1 MGMMIG
7 KHGLVTGAGS
17 GIGRAS
23 AMAFAREG
31 AFVMVSDVN
40 EEAGRE
46 TVRLIEEFGGT
57 SDFFPCNVAVE
68 EEVKAL
74 VQATVERFGRLDFA
88 HNNAGIGVKTAPIA
102 ESETESFDR
111 CIQVNLYGTY
121 YAMKYEVQE
130 MLKTGGGAIVNTAST
145 AGLEGAPNL
154 SGYSASKWAVN
165 GLTKTVAL
173 EVGQQNIRVN
183 SICPGM
189 TLTPAVEHWFKE
201 VPEQAEA
208 FKASLPLGRVATPEE
223 QANAAVYLCSDMAAY
238 VNGVTLAID
247 GGGVAGKMDK

>member
-1 MGMMIG
+1 MDN
-7 KHGLVTGAGS
+7 KAGLVTGAGS

-23 AMAFAREG
+23 ALAFAREG
-31 AFVMVSDVN
+31 AEVMVSDVN

-46 TVRLIEEFGGT
+46 TVRMIEEVGGT
-57 SDFFPCNVAVE
+57 ADFHLCNVASE
-68 EEVKAL
+68 KEVKAL
-74 VQATVERFGRLDFA
+74 VQATVVRFGQLDFA

-102 ESETESFDR
+102 ESDTESFDQ

-154 SGYSASKWAVN
+154 AGYSASKWAIN

-189 TLTPAVEHWFKE
+189 TITPAIEHWFNE

-208 FKASLPLGRVATPEE
+208 FKASLPAGRVATPEE
-223 QANAAVYLCSDMAAY
+223 QANAAVYLCSHQASY
-238 VNGVTLAID
+238 VNGVTLAVD
-247 GGGVAGKMDK
+247 GGGVAGKLQK